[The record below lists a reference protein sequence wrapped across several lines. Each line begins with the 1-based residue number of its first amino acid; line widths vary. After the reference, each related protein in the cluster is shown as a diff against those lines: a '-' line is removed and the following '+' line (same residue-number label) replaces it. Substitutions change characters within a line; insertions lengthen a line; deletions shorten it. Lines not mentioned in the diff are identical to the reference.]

1 MHIARMQIAETEHR
15 PWPAPRRAPFM
26 YMDWND
32 LAFLHW
38 PVPMAALSPH
48 LPAGLELDTFD
59 GTAWI
64 GGVPFWMSGVR
75 PRGVPALPWLSR
87 FPELNVRTYVT
98 GRDPDGGAKP
108 GVFFLSLD
116 AANPVAVRV
125 ARRWFHLPYFDAR
138 MEAAVESEDPDS
150 WSVRYRSLRTH
161 RGAPSARFEA
171 RYRATG
177 PELATGAVDD
187 LTRWLT
193 ERYCLYGADRKG
205 RVHRGEVHHRVWP
218 LQPGEAEIVADSLT
232 EGWGIERPD
241 VEPLVLV
248 SRRLSVLAWSL
259 DGPL

>member
-1 MHIARMQIAETEHR
+1 MQIADTEHR

-26 YMDWND
+26 SMDWND

-38 PVPMAALSPH
+38 PVPAAALEPH

-64 GGVPFWMSGVR
+64 GVVPFWMSGVR
-75 PRGVPALPWLSR
+75 PRGVPALPWVSR

-98 GRDPDGGAKP
+98 APERKGADEGGERP

-138 MEAAVESEDPDS
+138 MEAAVDQDAADA
-150 WSVRYRSLRTH
+150 WSVHYRSVRTH
-161 RGAPSARFEA
+161 RGAPPARFEA

-177 PELATGAVDD
+177 PEIDRSGAPDD

-193 ERYCLYGADRKG
+193 ERYCLYGADRRG
-205 RVHRGEVHHRVWP
+205 RVWRGEVHHRVWP
-218 LQPGEAEIVADSLT
+218 LQPGEVEIVADDVT
-232 EGWGIERPD
+232 ECWGIERPD

-248 SRRLSVLAWSL
+248 SRRLEVVGWSL